1 MAETDI
7 SVGSSHAGK
16 PWQFK
21 PGQSGNP
28 SGKPAGTTEQA
39 ATKKLLAQVTGVGA
53 SVLAEVLADPETRAK
68 LTAGTTA
75 LAQTDPAWFWRYVM
89 VPLLPKNIV
98 LEGDGLDAVRSMYIE
113 AVAMA
118 SGRKPAMQT
127 GEAGSGE
134 SKSEAPSL

>member
-1 MAETDI
+1 M
-7 SVGSSHAGK
+7 GSDAACDKTHTNAK
-16 PWQFK
+16 PRV
-21 PGQSGNP
+21 PGRPFAPGNP
-28 SGKPAGTTEQA
+28 GRPVGTGEQA

-98 LEGDGLDAVRSMYIE
+98 LDGDAADEFRAFYLS
-113 AVAMA
+113 AVAAAA
-118 SGRKPAMQT
+118 SHRIEQ
-127 GEAGSGE
+127 AGKAGGGE
-134 SKSEAPSL
+134 SEDVPSV